1 MNWKKTQMTEPQQRA
16 QSIYDNMGKVEGNVH
31 ILQLQ
36 FFCDQLNKRENLL
49 ENFPL
54 QNPTKSSLPYVL
66 ERSQSI
72 MH

>member
-36 FFCDQLNKRENLL
+36 FFCDQLKHDLL
-49 ENFPL
+49 IKYWKEVADHFATIK
-54 QNPTKSSLPYVL
+54 PTRKDWL
-66 ERSQSI
+66 
-72 MH
+72 